1 MWELFWTFC
10 KIGMLTFGGGYAM
23 IAQIRETVV
32 ARKGWLTE
40 DELIEVIAVAES
52 TPGPIA
58 INMATFVGYK
68 QKGFRGSLAATAG
81 VFLPSLVL
89 ISILS
94 RFLDV
99 FMANRYVA
107 YAFDGIRCAV
117 AFLILKA
124 GAEMLRKIER
134 KPLPLGMFLAVLVG
148 KTVFDLLGVSVSSVW
163 FLVVGGAIGLTVS
176 AVTARKG
183 DSL

>member
-68 QKGFRGSLAATAG
+68 QKGLRGSLAATAG
-81 VFLPSLVL
+81 VVLPSLVL

-94 RFLDV
+94 RFLDI

>member
-68 QKGFRGSLAATAG
+68 QKGLRGSLAATAG
-81 VFLPSLVL
+81 VVLPSLVL

-183 DSL
+183 DSR

>member
-68 QKGFRGSLAATAG
+68 QKGLRGSLAATAG
-81 VFLPSLVL
+81 VVLPSLVL